1 MSRRE
6 LNMLSNVADGD
17 KRQQWEEGDGK
28 TCWQQLTS
36 QYFSHN
42 ARPRWQKKNKK
53 KTTSSSISL
62 ANVLNWIWFVCYQSF
77 IGFNLLPLGL
87 ADRNANDTNFAH
99 AQSRESDIISVD
111 GPRDCFVS
119 FFAEKI
125 KWRIQRAKV
134 EVAGVWRKTLQ
145 KHPHRCFQ

>member
-1 MSRRE
+1 MFWIESDLFVIR
-6 LNMLSNVADGD
+6 A
-17 KRQQWEEGDGK
+17 
-28 TCWQQLTS
+28 
-36 QYFSHN
+36 
-42 ARPRWQKKNKK
+42 
-53 KTTSSSISL
+53 SS
-62 ANVLNWIWFVCYQSF
+62 
-77 IGFNLLPLGL
+77 GFNLLPLGL

-134 EVAGVWRKTLQ
+134 EASETPTQVFSITSAAN
-145 KHPHRCFQ
+145 